1 MAFTQSTFQ
10 PWGGQAKRAGSG
22 LGAGIAA
29 GVATPRSPQIWSYL
43 TEDAPAAVDTSGY
56 FNPVRPLLE
65 IGDVIY
71 RVTVNSSGAVQ
82 SAGWHVV
89 MTKTTTAVDVSDT
102 TALSITNTD

>member
-22 LGAGIAA
+22 FAA
-29 GVATPRSPQIWSYL
+29 GVAAGVSTPRAPQIWSYL
-43 TEDAPAAVDTSGY
+43 TEDAATVVDGAGY
-56 FNPVRPLLE
+56 FNAVRPLLE

-71 RVTVNSSGAVQ
+71 RVTVNASGVVQ

-89 MTKTTTAVDVSDT
+89 MTKSATSVDVSDT
-102 TALSITNTD
+102 TALTVTNAD